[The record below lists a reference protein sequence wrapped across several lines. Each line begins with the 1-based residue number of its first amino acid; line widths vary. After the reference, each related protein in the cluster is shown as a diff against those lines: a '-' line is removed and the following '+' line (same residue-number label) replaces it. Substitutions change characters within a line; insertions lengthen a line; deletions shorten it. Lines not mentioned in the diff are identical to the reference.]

1 MPVVCLTCSPYL
13 LTRLMAIS
21 TFLIFDAY
29 PFVSVC
35 IHVLE
40 YMPARL
46 TDAMV
51 RRLYADKY

>member
-1 MPVVCLTCSPYL
+1 
-13 LTRLMAIS
+13 MAIS